1 LLKNKFKTPPN
12 KADKY
17 LAGGVLFI
25 YLMELITS
33 KQLAQK
39 LNVSLVTIRVWIMR
53 GKIKGTKVGDR
64 WLFTPEQVKKI
75 KQNYTKLY

>member
-1 LLKNKFKTPPN
+1 
-12 KADKY
+12 
-17 LAGGVLFI
+17 
-25 YLMELITS
+25 MELITS